1 MFMILRKISFWASLI
16 GIAAVILLVRKSTAV
31 EPMPSPPH
39 QPPAKGVARGIGA
52 SGMVEALHEN
62 TGVGVPVAALV
73 KEVRVAVWD
82 KVEAG
87 APLLILDDRELQ
99 AQLRTQQADLR
110 VREAEL
116 AKAQRQHARTD
127 ALLPSNGVSRDE
139 AETRRDDLEIAR
151 ARMESA
157 RATAAQTQALIERL
171 TVRAPIAGEVLQLNL
186 RAGEFASPGGP
197 TPLLVLGDT
206 RTLHVRVDIDENDA
220 WRVKSGAKAVAYV
233 RGSSDLS
240 TPAQFVRFEP
250 LVIPKRSLTGN
261 SAERVDTRVL
271 QVLFAFPREK
281 LPVYVG
287 QQMDVMIEAQPVG
300 GGKNG

>member
-171 TVRAPIAGEVLQLNL
+171 TVRAPIAGTVLQVNL
-186 RAGEFASPGGP
+186 RAGEYATPAAA
-197 TPLLVLGDT
+197 TAPLLLGSVSEVQ
-206 RTLHVRVDIDENDA
+206 VRAEVDEQIA
-220 WRVKSGAKAVAYV
+220 PRVKPGNRALGYLKGESTNGIPLEFLRIEPYV
-233 RGSSDLS
+233 
-240 TPAQFVRFEP
+240 V
-250 LVIPKRSLTGN
+250 PKRNLTGS

-271 QVLFAFPREK
+271 QVIYKFPNSVTR
-281 LPVYVG
+281 PIYVG
-287 QQMDVMIEAQPVG
+287 QQLDLFINE
-300 GGKNG
+300 

>member
-151 ARMESA
+151 ARMDSA

-171 TVRAPIAGEVLQLNL
+171 TVRAPIAGTVLQVNL
-186 RAGEFASPGGP
+186 RAGEYATPAAA
-197 TPLLVLGDT
+197 TAPLLLGSVSEVQ
-206 RTLHVRVDIDENDA
+206 VRAEVDEQIA
-220 WRVKSGAKAVAYV
+220 PRVKPGNRALGYLK
-233 RGSSDLS
+233 GES
-240 TPAQFVRFEP
+240 TNGIPLEFVRIEP
-250 LVIPKRSLTGN
+250 YVVPKRNLTGS

-271 QVLFAFPREK
+271 QVIYKFPNSVTR
-281 LPVYVG
+281 PIYVG
-287 QQMDVMIEAQPVG
+287 QQLDLFINE
-300 GGKNG
+300 

>member
-171 TVRAPIAGEVLQLNL
+171 TVRAPIAGTVLQVNL
-186 RAGEFASPGGP
+186 RAGEYATPAAA
-197 TPLLVLGDT
+197 TAPLLLGSVSEVQ
-206 RTLHVRVDIDENDA
+206 VRAEVDEQIA
-220 WRVKSGAKAVAYV
+220 PRVKPGNRALGYLK
-233 RGSSDLS
+233 GES
-240 TPAQFVRFEP
+240 TNGIPLEFVRIEP
-250 LVIPKRSLTGN
+250 YVVPKRNLTGS

-271 QVLFAFPREK
+271 QVIYKFPNSVTR
-281 LPVYVG
+281 PIYVG
-287 QQMDVMIEAQPVG
+287 QQLDLFINE
-300 GGKNG
+300 

>member
-1 MFMILRKISFWASLI
+1 
-16 GIAAVILLVRKSTAV
+16 
-31 EPMPSPPH
+31 
-39 QPPAKGVARGIGA
+39 
-52 SGMVEALHEN
+52 MVEALHEN

-171 TVRAPIAGEVLQLNL
+171 TVRAPIAGTVLQVNL
-186 RAGEFASPGGP
+186 RAGEYATPAAA
-197 TPLLVLGDT
+197 TAPLLLGSVSEVQ
-206 RTLHVRVDIDENDA
+206 VRAEVDEQIA
-220 WRVKSGAKAVAYV
+220 PRVKPGNRALGYLK
-233 RGSSDLS
+233 GES
-240 TPAQFVRFEP
+240 TNGIPLEFVRIEP
-250 LVIPKRSLTGN
+250 YVVPKRNLTGS

-271 QVLFAFPREK
+271 QVIYKFPNSVTR
-281 LPVYVG
+281 PIYVG
-287 QQMDVMIEAQPVG
+287 QQLDLFINE
-300 GGKNG
+300 

>member
-87 APLLILDDRELQ
+87 APLLVLDDRDLQ

-116 AKAQRQHARTD
+116 AKARRQHARTD

-157 RATAAQTQALIERL
+157 RATVAQTQALIERL
-171 TVRAPIAGEVLQLNL
+171 TVRAPIAGTVLQVNL
-186 RAGEFASPGGP
+186 RAGEYATP
-197 TPLLVLGDT
+197 TAATAPLLLGSVSEVQ
-206 RTLHVRVDIDENDA
+206 VRAEVDEQIA
-220 WRVKSGAKAVAYV
+220 PRVKPGNRALGYLK
-233 RGSSDLS
+233 GES
-240 TPAQFVRFEP
+240 TNGIPLEFVRIEP
-250 LVIPKRSLTGN
+250 YVVPKRNLTGS

-271 QVLFAFPREK
+271 QVIYKFPNSVTR
-281 LPVYVG
+281 PIYVG
-287 QQMDVMIEAQPVG
+287 QQLDLFINE
-300 GGKNG
+300 

>member
-52 SGMVEALHEN
+52 SGRVEALHEN

-171 TVRAPIAGEVLQLNL
+171 TVRAPIAGTVLQVNL
-186 RAGEFASPGGP
+186 RAGEYATPAAA
-197 TPLLVLGDT
+197 TAPLLLGSVSEVQ
-206 RTLHVRVDIDENDA
+206 VRAEVDEQIA
-220 WRVKSGAKAVAYV
+220 PRVKPGNRALGYLK
-233 RGSSDLS
+233 GES
-240 TPAQFVRFEP
+240 TNGIPLEFVRIEP
-250 LVIPKRSLTGN
+250 YVVPKRNLTGS

-271 QVLFAFPREK
+271 QVIYKFPNSVTR
-281 LPVYVG
+281 PIYVG
-287 QQMDVMIEAQPVG
+287 QQLDLFINE
-300 GGKNG
+300 

>member
-171 TVRAPIAGEVLQLNL
+171 TVRAPIAGTVLQVNL
-186 RAGEFASPGGP
+186 RAGEYATPAAA
-197 TPLLVLGDT
+197 TAPLLLGSVSEVQ
-206 RTLHVRVDIDENDA
+206 VRAEVDEQIA
-220 WRVKSGAKAVAYV
+220 PRVKPGNRALGYLK
-233 RGSSDLS
+233 GES
-240 TPAQFVRFEP
+240 TNGIPLEFVRIEP
-250 LVIPKRSLTGN
+250 YVVPKRNLTGS

-271 QVLFAFPREK
+271 QVIYKFANSVTRPI
-281 LPVYVG
+281 YVG
-287 QQMDVMIEAQPVG
+287 QQLDLFINE
-300 GGKNG
+300 

>member
-87 APLLILDDRELQ
+87 APLLILDDREMQ

-171 TVRAPIAGEVLQLNL
+171 TVRAPIAGTVLQVNL
-186 RAGEFASPGGP
+186 RAGEYATPAAA
-197 TPLLVLGDT
+197 TAPLLLGSVSEVQ
-206 RTLHVRVDIDENDA
+206 VRAEVDEQIA
-220 WRVKSGAKAVAYV
+220 PRVKPGNRALGYLK
-233 RGSSDLS
+233 GES
-240 TPAQFVRFEP
+240 TNGIPLEFVRIEP
-250 LVIPKRSLTGN
+250 YVVPKRNLTGS

-271 QVLFAFPREK
+271 QVIYKFPNSVTR
-281 LPVYVG
+281 PIYVG
-287 QQMDVMIEAQPVG
+287 QQLDLFINE
-300 GGKNG
+300 